1 MKGSVFEQLMFFAKL
16 IMGKITMKK
25 KKIIIIVISVLFA
38 LGAVVAVLALN
49 GVFRNTDPI
58 YGTFEYVKADGSVAV
73 VTMTEKY
80 AYFENVPFEGSEQNS
95 AYLYA
100 KDEFNTSEEK
110 IDNEKLRNRIEEL
123 VKDMDYDIMF
133 NGKTVA
139 YTDVKYIEEYNQYY
153 YYITNGKTGKHG
165 LSLCVDLSTKTLSI
179 ADMMFKLKE

>member
-1 MKGSVFEQLMFFAKL
+1 M
-16 IMGKITMKK
+16 
-25 KKIIIIVISVLFA
+25 FA

-110 IDNEKLRNRIEEL
+110 IDNEKLRNRI
-123 VKDMDYDIMF
+123 
-133 NGKTVA
+133 A
-139 YTDVKYIEEYNQYY
+139 EYNQYY
-153 YYITNGKTGKHG
+153 YYITNEKTGKYG